1 MKRIAII
8 AAIVSLFI
16 GQTAF
21 AHNGDH
27 RSGGAHKG
35 GSFSIFI
42 GDGRHGG
49 IQWNSGH
56 RGGHGY
62 NRHRPRRPPV
72 HCHNQRGHHGQ
83 WSKYCH
89 SHGQP
94 HHRGGRH

>member
-1 MKRIAII
+1 MKKIAII
-8 AAIVSLFI
+8 AAVVTLLV

-42 GDGRHGG
+42 GNGRHGG
-49 IQWNSGH
+49 IQWNGGH
-56 RGGHGY
+56 RGGH
-62 NRHRPRRPPV
+62 NQHRPHRPPV
-72 HCHNQRGHHGQ
+72 HCHKQRGHHGQ

-94 HHRGGRH
+94 HDRRGHH